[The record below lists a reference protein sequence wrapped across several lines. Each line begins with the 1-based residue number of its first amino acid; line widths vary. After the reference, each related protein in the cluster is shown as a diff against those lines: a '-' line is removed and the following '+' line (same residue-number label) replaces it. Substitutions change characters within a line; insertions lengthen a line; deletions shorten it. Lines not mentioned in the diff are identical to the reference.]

1 MEQAQILFPEPAFT
15 PEPSRVIPFEP
26 RQSRTGRRAGD
37 RARLSGDGL
46 AQRLRR
52 DVERQIAHRR
62 RMLAHLQQ
70 TSAVAVGASDRRE

>member
-1 MEQAQILFPEPAFT
+1 MEQAQILFPEPALT
-15 PEPSRVIPFEP
+15 PDPSRVIPFAP
-26 RQSRTGRRAGD
+26 RQPRNGRRAGE

-70 TSAVAVGASDRRE
+70 TAPVAVGASDRRE